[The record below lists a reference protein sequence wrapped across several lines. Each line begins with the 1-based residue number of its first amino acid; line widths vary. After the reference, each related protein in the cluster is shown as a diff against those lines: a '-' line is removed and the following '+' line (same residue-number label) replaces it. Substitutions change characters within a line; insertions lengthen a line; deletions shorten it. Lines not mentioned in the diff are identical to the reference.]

1 MSGHSLAPHLEDFF
15 HNRLNSQLDASEHT
29 VKSYRDSL
37 KLLLAFA
44 TKRLGREPM
53 RMDVEDIDADLVCR
67 FLERPGTDRKN
78 SIGTRNIRLAALRSL
93 FTHISRHEPALL
105 NHCRKVGM
113 LPGKRQRKPTVQY
126 LDEAEIQ
133 ALLDAPDLDTRT
145 GRRDRVILLLPVQ
158 TGLRVGELIGL
169 DRGSIRLE
177 GQASVVCRGKGRKER
192 STPLRQDTVQ
202 VLGEWMRE
210 RPAGDNDP
218 LFVGNLNRRLSPDS
232 VQRLVRKNVE
242 RAARRCPSLSAKRI
256 GPHSLRHTAAME
268 LLRHGRSITV
278 IALWLGHES
287 TATTIK
293 YLHADQRI
301 KQEAMEL
308 TRPADVPPGR
318 YRPTDEVMAMLG
330 AL

>member
-1 MSGHSLAPHLEDFF
+1 MSGHPLGPHLEDFF
-15 HNRLNSQLDASEHT
+15 HNRLNSQLNASEHT
-29 VKSYRDSL
+29 VRSYRDSL

-44 TKRLGREPM
+44 AKRLGREPM
-53 RMDVEDIDADLVCR
+53 RMDVGDIDADLVCR
-67 FLERPGTDRKN
+67 FLDHLETDRRN
-78 SIGTRNIRLAALRSL
+78 SIGSRNIRLAAIRSF
-93 FTHISRHEPALL
+93 FTHVSRREPALL
-105 NHCRKVGM
+105 DHCRKVGM
-113 LPGKRQRKPTVQY
+113 LPGKRQPRPTVQH

-145 GRRDRVILLLPVQ
+145 GRRDRAILLLLVQ

-169 DRGSIRLE
+169 DRGSIRLD

-202 VLGEWMRE
+202 ILGEWMRE
-210 RPAGDNDP
+210 RPAGDGDP
-218 LFVGNLNRRLSPDS
+218 LFVSNLNRRLSPDS
-232 VQRLVRKNVE
+232 VQRLVRKHVE
-242 RAARRCPSLSAKRI
+242 RAAGQCPSLLAKRI
-256 GPHSLRHTAAME
+256 SPHSLRHTAAME
-268 LLRHGRSITV
+268 LLRHGGSITV

-287 TATTIK
+287 TATTMK

-318 YRPTDEVMAMLG
+318 YQPTDEVMAMLD